1 MLSLKEQSH
10 ASVINDVQQPQAGV
24 EQKASVFIPK
34 TPLCSCGERVM
45 RTTKKARK
53 ASEDPLFAKSSAW
66 TPPYQAWQERAKNAR
81 KLVERVRDGQA
92 KNLLVLI
99 AETYER
105 LARPQ

>member
-1 MLSLKEQSH
+1 
-10 ASVINDVQQPQAGV
+10 
-24 EQKASVFIPK
+24 
-34 TPLCSCGERVM
+34 M

-66 TPPYQAWQERAKNAR
+66 TPPYQAWQERAKNTR